1 MLRIAGIV
9 GLQIKA
15 IRNYN
20 SGMDYAELHDKAT
33 IRQKNIQRRIWLAE
47 LQIKTSSSCNLRRC
61 PLQNSMV
68 CLHLEPGILNW
79 FANYQDFGLQ
89 NLMLSYCK
97 GIDDFFLV

>member
-1 MLRIAGIV
+1 M
-9 GLQIKA
+9 
-15 IRNYN
+15 
-20 SGMDYAELHDKAT
+20 
-33 IRQKNIQRRIWLAE
+33 LAE

-97 GIDDFFLV
+97 GIDVFFPVGSEYSPYVCAKSKAGVPYKERCIHVL